1 MKQSNKTRLMVL
13 SAMFLAI
20 AFVLPFL
27 TGQVPQIGAM
37 LCPMHLPVI
46 LCGFVCGAPWGG
58 LVGFM
63 APILRSMILGMPPM
77 FPKAICMALEL
88 SVYGLLSGILY
99 RVLPKKKGNIY
110 LALILAMIIGR
121 VVWGV
126 AMLVCM
132 GLSGE
137 QFSFELF
144 VAGAITNAIPGII
157 LQIILI
163 PLFVMGVEKIK
174 IRS

>member
-1 MKQSNKTRLMVL
+1 
-13 SAMFLAI
+13 
-20 AFVLPFL
+20 
-27 TGQVPQIGAM
+27 
-37 LCPMHLPVI
+37 
-46 LCGFVCGAPWGG
+46 
-58 LVGFM
+58 
-63 APILRSMILGMPPM
+63 
-77 FPKAICMALEL
+77 
-88 SVYGLLSGILY
+88 
-99 RVLPKKKGNIY
+99 
-110 LALILAMIIGR
+110 MIIGR
-121 VVWGV
+121 VVRGV

-163 PLFVMGVEKIK
+163 PLLVMGVEQ